1 MEEECDN
8 SLGMGV
14 PMVSIDNEDALR
26 AHYPPKSR
34 IVSLKC
40 LPAIDEHIA
49 RFISLSPFLVIGSSH
64 PDRGTDVSPRGDAPG
79 FVQVIDSHTVM
90 IPDRPGNNRLDTFSN
105 IIVNPEVGLIF
116 FIPGV
121 EETARVNGRAQI
133 VTDAPTLE
141 TFEVNGKTPRAA
153 ILVEVQEAY
162 LHCAKALKRSKL
174 WQDDYKIDRT
184 DLPTLGKMVSDQIK
198 GEISAE
204 DAEAGVQA
212 SYRDRMW

>member
-1 MEEECDN
+1 
-8 SLGMGV
+8 
-14 PMVSIDNEDALR
+14 MVSIDNEDALR
-26 AHYPPKSR
+26 AHYPPQSR

-40 LPAIDEHIA
+40 LPVIDEHIA

-133 VTDAPTLE
+133 VTDALTLQA
-141 TFEVNGKTPRAA
+141 FEVNGKPPRAA
-153 ILVEVQEAY
+153 ILVKVQEAY

-184 DLPTLGKMVSDQIK
+184 ELPTLGKMVSDQIK

-204 DAEAGVQA
+204 DAEAGVEA

>member
-1 MEEECDN
+1 
-8 SLGMGV
+8 
-14 PMVSIDNEDALR
+14 VSIDNEDALR
-26 AHYPPKSR
+26 AHYPKQSR

-40 LPAIDEHIA
+40 LPKIDEHIA
-49 RFISLSPFLVIGSSH
+49 RFINLSPFLVIGSSH

-79 FVQVIDSHTVM
+79 FVQVLDANTVM

-105 IIVNPEVGLIF
+105 IIENPEVGLIF

-121 EETARVNGRAQI
+121 EETARLNGRARI
-133 VTDAPTLE
+133 VTNALQMAK
-141 TFEVNGKTPRAA
+141 FEVHGKTPRAA

-174 WQDDYKIDRT
+174 WQDDYKIDRRE
-184 DLPTLGKMVSDQIK
+184 LPTLGKMVSEQIN

-204 DAEAGVQA
+204 DAEAGVEA